1 MRALVVSDRLTFTSD
16 YAMPEPPAGEAL
28 IRVTRAGICNT
39 DVEILKGYFGF
50 KGVLGHEFVGV
61 VERTERLEIGDSRL
75 GNVLVG
81 ETRTQSLIANLQSPL
96 PNLESPISI
105 GDRVVGEI
113 NCVPCDSPSRNYFER
128 AQDPM
133 RNTLGIDRR
142 DGAFADYTTL
152 PIVNLHR
159 VPDGVSDDEA
169 VFVEPLAAACQIVE
183 QVHVKP
189 ADRVAMIGD
198 GKLGLL
204 CAQVLATVP
213 CDLIALGRHANKLD
227 ILRRRG
233 IHTKVVSPDETMAR
247 QFDVVVEC
255 TGSAAGFDAARQMLR
270 PRGTLVLKSTYQ
282 GLPQANLTALVVDEI
297 TVVGSRCGPFAPALR
312 LLEQKRV
319 DVQSL
324 IHARFP
330 LSQGAEAIAHA
341 QKAGVLK
348 VLLEIE

>member
-1 MRALVVSDRLTFTSD
+1 MRALVVSDQHRFADD
-16 YAMPEPPAGEAL
+16 YPTPQPPAGEAL

-50 KGVLGHEFVGV
+50 KGVLGHEFVGI
-61 VERTERLEIGDSRL
+61 VEKLEALPNPKSD
-75 GNVLVG
+75 
-81 ETRTQSLIANLQSPL
+81 IANL
-96 PNLESPISI
+96 ESKIDI

-113 NCVPCDSPSRNYFER
+113 NCVPCDSPSRNDFER
-128 AQDPM
+128 AQDPT

-142 DGAFADYTTL
+142 DGAFADYTVL

-159 VPDGVSDDEA
+159 VPDSVSDDEA
-169 VFVEPLAAACQIVE
+169 VFVEPLAAACQILE
-183 QVHVKP
+183 QVHLKP
-189 ADRVAMIGD
+189 SDRVAVIGD

-213 CDLIALGRHANKLD
+213 CDLTAIGRHANKLE

-233 IHTKVVSPDETMAR
+233 IQTEIASASTGTPRAR

-282 GLPQANLTALVVDEI
+282 GLPQANLTMLVVDEI
-297 TVVGSRCGPFAPALR
+297 TVIGSRCGPFAAALR

-324 IHARFP
+324 IHARYP
-330 LSQGAEAIAHA
+330 LSQGAEAIEHA

-348 VLLEIE
+348 VLLDF